1 MSTDNAQ
8 QQMIRDAMKSIAER
22 KPGRTKLV
30 YDKTKRT
37 IVAVAEGSHTPAAL
51 NITADDADMF
61 AVATLSSRWLR
72 DHWAKLSEKKA
83 VAVLFSSWD
92 GGDVFTQTELGVQ
105 PSAVTANGVITLGEG
120 VQASVNDDL
129 RIELV
134 PSTDES
140 ASASTFSAPDGTVYR
155 ATAKRADGGNETL
168 IDVAF
173 VDVQP
178 ALAERRAG
186 ILESTILKNK
196 AVLCVG
202 LGTGGAHVAVELA
215 KCGVG
220 NFMILDRDRLS
231 VGNVVR
237 HPGGISQ
244 VGRLK
249 VNVVRDLIHEKN
261 PEAVVETFPL
271 DLSHENKETLRQLI
285 ARADIVVCGT
295 DNRQSKLLVNQL
307 CVEENVIAVYGGA
320 FRRAYGGQILRVRP
334 KLSACHQC
342 FISAMPD
349 EASDV
354 EVSSAADASQIAY
367 SDRPVAVEPGLSLD
381 VLPIATMLAK
391 LALLEL
397 VADTSSSLR
406 ILEKDYTA
414 PWYLWL
420 NRPEPGT
427 PYANWPPLS
436 DSSDEMTISRW
447 YGIELERDSSCPA
460 CGDFISNIAA
470 AYGLDPAALGELPT
484 LAEKN

>member
-1 MSTDNAQ
+1 
-8 QQMIRDAMKSIAER
+8 MIQDAMKSIAER

-30 YDKTKRT
+30 YDKTRRT

-72 DHWAKLSEKKA
+72 DHWAEIAEKSF
-83 VAVLFSSWD
+83 VAVRLSSWD
-92 GGDVFTQTELGVQ
+92 AGDALTQIELGVQ
-105 PSAVTANGVITLGEG
+105 PSA
-120 VQASVNDDL
+120 ASVDGAITFGGSTHPAGKADL
-129 RIELV
+129 LIELT
-134 PSTDES
+134 PSTAANATE
-140 ASASTFSAPDGTVYR
+140 AIFSAPDGIAYQAHARRDANGQGDSIEV
-155 ATAKRADGGNETL
+155 
-168 IDVAF
+168 VF

-186 ILESTILKNK
+186 ILESTILNDKS
-196 AVLCVG
+196 VLCVG
-202 LGTGGAHVAVELA
+202 LGTGGAHAAVELA

-220 NFMILDRDRLS
+220 KFMVIDRDRLS
-231 VGNVVR
+231 VGNIVR

-249 VNVVRDLIHEKN
+249 VNVVRDLIREKN
-261 PEAVVETFPL
+261 PEAVVETYPL
-271 DLSHENKETLRQLI
+271 DLSYENKDQLRELI
-285 ARADIVVCGT
+285 SRADVVVCGT

-307 CVEENVIAVYGGA
+307 CVEEDVIAVYGGA

-334 KLSACHQC
+334 KLSPCHQC
-342 FISAMPD
+342 FIAAMPD

-354 EVSSAADASQIAY
+354 EVSSASDASQIAY

-381 VLPIATMLAK
+381 VLPIATMLTK

-406 ILEKDYTA
+406 ILDKDYTA

-427 PYANWPPLS
+427 PYASWPPLS
-436 DSSDEMTISRW
+436 ESIDEMTISRW
-447 YGIELERDSSCPA
+447 YGIDFERDSSCPT

-470 AYGLDPAALGELPT
+470 AYGLDPGALGELSPM
-484 LAEKN
+484 AEKD